1 MCNSSPSVEV
11 TDEGEDS
18 FRIKTVTMLKTL
30 DIKFKLG
37 EKFEDALMSGDKTE
51 VCDNDQWNYI

>member
-1 MCNSSPSVEV
+1 MCNSNPRVEI

-18 FRIKTVTMLKTL
+18 FRIKTVTLFKTL
-30 DIKFKLG
+30 DMKFKLG

-51 VCDNDQWNYI
+51 VSEGGAK